1 MQNNQIVGTIGMVDV
16 DNYDYLEKYG
26 ENLYNLLPGGNPGL
40 QQVPNIEQGTLET
53 SM

>member
-26 ENLYNLLPGGNPGL
+26 GNKG
-40 QQVPNIEQGTLET
+40 
-53 SM
+53 